1 MVCKKCVVEPVMR
14 LPNSNVSL
22 CKQCFFKYFE
32 RKVFK
37 TIKEYKLVEEN
48 DHVGVACSG
57 GKDSTT
63 ILYLIKKFAKTKKNV
78 KVSALAVDEGIKGY
92 RDKSLEFLKG
102 LCEKEKIP
110 LHIFR
115 YKDAFGR
122 ELDEIVKEFP
132 RPCSICGV
140 FRRYVLNKG
149 ARLLKVSK
157 LATGHNLDD
166 EAQSILMNQFRR
178 NVKVSARL
186 GPKTGVVRNERFV
199 PRVKPLYLL
208 TEKETA
214 SYAFLKGFMDE
225 FKECPYAR
233 GAYRNHVRE
242 VLSSLEERF
251 PGTKHNVVL
260 SFLEVLPLLKGN
272 ERYSG
277 SIKECEVCGEP
288 CSQDICQACFYVES
302 VVKKI

>member
-78 KVSALAVDEGIKGY
+78 KVSALAV
-92 RDKSLEFLKG
+92 
-102 LCEKEKIP
+102 
-110 LHIFR
+110 
-115 YKDAFGR
+115 
-122 ELDEIVKEFP
+122 
-132 RPCSICGV
+132 
-140 FRRYVLNKG
+140 
-149 ARLLKVSK
+149 
-157 LATGHNLDD
+157 D

-277 SIKECEVCGEP
+277 IIKECEVCGEP